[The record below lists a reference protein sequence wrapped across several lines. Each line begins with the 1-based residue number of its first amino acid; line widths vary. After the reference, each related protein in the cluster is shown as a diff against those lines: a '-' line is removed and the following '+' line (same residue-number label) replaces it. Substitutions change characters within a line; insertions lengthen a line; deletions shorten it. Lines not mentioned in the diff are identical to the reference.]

1 MLQTQYAVVS
11 MDTIRN
17 HMFLLHY
24 SNIAMN
30 LYRPFALWAS
40 VWLAL
45 FAGTAT
51 AQPVSTSPAYP
62 TKPIRIIVGQT
73 AGGVSDLIA
82 RMVAQ
87 RFTESFKQSAMVE
100 NRAGAGGGIGTE
112 MAVKAAPDGYTLL
125 LSSAGPI
132 VINPGLYPRLGYD
145 PMRDLVPIAF
155 IATSPL
161 VLVVHPSVPVK
172 NVKGLVALAKA
183 QPHRLSYGSGGNGS
197 PPHLTA
203 ELFKSM
209 TGVRMTHVPFKG
221 SAPSVIAL
229 VGGQIDLSFSTV
241 AVTLPQM
248 KAERIR
254 ALAVTSPQR
263 SPAVPLLPTM
273 AEAGM
278 PGFES
283 QQWFALFGQAA
294 LPKDIITRLNTEVA
308 RWMQLPEVRARLS
321 TEGAEPASLTLDQVA
336 AFIRTDTVRWTQVI
350 KTSGATAD

>member
-1 MLQTQYAVVS
+1 
-11 MDTIRN
+11 
-17 HMFLLHY
+17 
-24 SNIAMN
+24 MN

-145 PMRDLVPIAF
+145 PIRDLAPIAF